1 MNTLAKCLIRATI
14 YAMPVL
20 FAVAAGSAQA
30 RTSKLSPKI
39 SPALAKQIAAIEAQS
54 PPQTEA
60 GHGDHGDQASAR
72 QIPALVYMLEQAN
85 VDKAY
90 DLESKAERGRYV
102 FRALVAT
109 AQKSQRGLIAWLKS
123 HKLEYKSY
131 HLGNA
136 IAVMD
141 ATPEIIG
148 ELASRPDVQRVVA
161 DPKIRTK
168 MPSTDR
174 REMIEQQPAVVGEN
188 IAKVGAERVWN
199 EFGTRGS
206 GIVIAGQDT
215 GVQWDHPA
223 LKNQYRG
230 WNGSTADHSY
240 SWHDAIEK
248 PVNNETVNTCGYNV
262 KIPCDDNSHGTH
274 TVGTVVG
281 DDGGANKI
289 GVAPDAKW
297 IACRNMDAG
306 LGAPHTYLE
315 CFEFFLAPYPQ
326 GSNAATAGKPE
337 LAPHVINN
345 SWGCDQSEGCDGSE
359 FLGVL
364 KSLEAAGIMVVV
376 SAGNSGPGCGSI
388 ESAPAHHTDETLS
401 VGAYDHRSDKIA
413 SFSSRGP
420 SLFDNG
426 VGPDV
431 TAPGVDVRSCTPG
444 GSYAGSGWSGTSMAG
459 PHVVGQVALMW
470 SAAPALAGKITE
482 TIELI
487 RATANGKSSTQ
498 TCGNIPGT
506 SVPNNTFGYG
516 TINAYESVKA
526 AKAKFGE

>member
-174 REMIEQQPAVVGEN
+174 REMIEQQPAGVGEN

-306 LGAPHTYLE
+306 LGAPILTWSVLNFSWHHTRRVPMQRLLE
-315 CFEFFLAPYPQ
+315 SQNWHPMSSITHGVVTKAK
-326 GSNAATAGKPE
+326 AATA
-337 LAPHVINN
+337 ANF
-345 SWGCDQSEGCDGSE
+345 W
-359 FLGVL
+359 
-364 KSLEAAGIMVVV
+364 V
-376 SAGNSGPGCGSI
+376 S
-388 ESAPAHHTDETLS
+388 
-401 VGAYDHRSDKIA
+401 
-413 SFSSRGP
+413 
-420 SLFDNG
+420 
-426 VGPDV
+426 
-431 TAPGVDVRSCTPG
+431 
-444 GSYAGSGWSGTSMAG
+444 
-459 PHVVGQVALMW
+459 
-470 SAAPALAGKITE
+470 
-482 TIELI
+482 
-487 RATANGKSSTQ
+487 
-498 TCGNIPGT
+498 
-506 SVPNNTFGYG
+506 
-516 TINAYESVKA
+516 
-526 AKAKFGE
+526 